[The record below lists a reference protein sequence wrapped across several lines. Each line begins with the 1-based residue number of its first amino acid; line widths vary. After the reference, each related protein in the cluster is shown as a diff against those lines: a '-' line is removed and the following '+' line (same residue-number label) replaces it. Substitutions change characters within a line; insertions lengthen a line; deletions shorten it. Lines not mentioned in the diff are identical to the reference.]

1 MRRSSYA
8 IILLML
14 IAGPWTALAAQQRIT
29 AAGTVTDASG
39 GAVTGVTVEAVANG
53 RTVATAS
60 TGGDGRYEISAPSSA
75 GLQLRVRQGGF
86 TEQWVELSGDS
97 ANLTRDFVLG
107 IAPVEDSVV
116 VTASRTPE
124 SRVRVTGSV
133 SVITA
138 RDIAALGTTSLA
150 DIVRTVPALNVE
162 STGREGSQSSL
173 FSRGGESDYNLVL
186 LDGVRVNNNGG
197 YYDFSRISAGEID
210 RVEVVRGGQSSLYG
224 SDAIG
229 SVVQIFTKRAGPSDA
244 PQVSGSVEGGSF
256 NTWRGSASLIGSA
269 RNLVDYQIGGA
280 YRGSDGA
287 FADILPE
294 KDRFD
299 QAAFDGGF
307 GALLGDQATLRTAL
321 RYSDARG
328 RSVGQIVY
336 GIRDTGTAYDTKD
349 LAWHLNFTQR
359 LTSRLNHS
367 ALVGYF
373 KTDGLSADRIADPT
387 INVYAIL
394 DGTPGAIF
402 PNTPRLVRLLDKATF
417 DAIAAGTQGLSETQ
431 FLATTPFG
439 AGFGDFPFTSQ
450 SEVRRPALKYQ
461 ADYTWAD
468 GQVLS
473 AGYDFERETT
483 SLNAT
488 YRIQNHAYFVQ
499 QQLTFNDRWFATVG
513 ARMDDNSRFGTNA
526 SPKLSVGGYLLPSDS
541 GPVSSVKVFANIG
554 RGIKNA
560 TFSELF
566 GGPFNDGNS
575 DLSPE
580 RARTVDAGA
589 EFTFAAQRLY
599 SRIAYFD
606 NRFNDQVAFKSSGP
620 GLDGRADYI
629 NIDGSKANGWEVE
642 GALQRPVAGLTAGAS
657 YALVDTEVVS
667 FVSTSE
673 QFQPGQPL
681 LRRPK
686 HSFMARAAYQ
696 RGPAAINLNV
706 RHVGDRHDASFIGLS
721 AVRSARFPTG
731 RSVDI
736 TVNPGY
742 TVVGLGAEGRVRNDV
757 TFFVRVDNVADTEY
771 ESALGFPGLPRAA
784 VVGARF
790 NIGSR

>member
-1 MRRSSYA
+1 MRRSRYA
-8 IILLML
+8 IIVLLL
-14 IAGPWTALAAQQRIT
+14 IAAPWAAAAQQRMT
-29 AAGTVTDASG
+29 VAGTVTDASG
-39 GAVTGVTVEAVANG
+39 GAVRGVTVEAVANG
-53 RTVATAS
+53 RTAATAT
-60 TGGDGRYEISAPSSA
+60 TGGDGRYEISVPSSA

-86 TEQWVELSGDS
+86 TEQWVELSGDGAS
-97 ANLTRDFVLG
+97 LTRDFVLG
-107 IAPVEDSVV
+107 IAPLEDTVV
-116 VTASRTPE
+116 VTASRTSE
-124 SRVRVTGSV
+124 SRARVTASV
-133 SVITA
+133 SVLTS
-138 RDIAALGTTSLA
+138 RDIAALGSTSIA
-150 DIVRTVPALNVE
+150 DVVRTVPGLNVE
-162 STGREGSQSSL
+162 STGREGALTSL

-186 LDGVRVNNNGG
+186 IDGVRVNNNGG
-197 YYDFSRISAGEID
+197 QYDFSRVSAAEID
-210 RVEVVRGGQSSLYG
+210 RVEVVRGGQSALYG

-229 SVVQIFTKRAGPSDA
+229 SVVQIFTKRAGPSDST
-244 PQVSGSVEGGSF
+244 QVSGSIEGGSF
-256 NTWRGSASLIGSA
+256 NTWRGSASVIGGA
-269 RNLVDYQIGGA
+269 RNRVDYQLGGA

-287 FADILPE
+287 FADLLPE

-299 QAAFDGGF
+299 QAAFDGGL
-307 GALLGDQATLRTAL
+307 GALVGDRATLRTAL

-336 GIRDTGTAYDTKD
+336 GVPDTGTAYNTKD
-349 LAWHLNFTQR
+349 LSWHVAFNDR
-359 LTSRLNHS
+359 PTSRFNHS
-367 ALVGYF
+367 ALVAYF
-373 KTDGLSADRIADPT
+373 RNKLLSADTVADPT
-387 INVYAIL
+387 VNVYAIL

-402 PNTPRLVRLLDKATF
+402 PNSPRLVRLLDKATF
-417 DAIAAGTQGLSETQ
+417 DALAAGTQSLSGTQ

-439 AGFGDFPFTSQ
+439 AGFGDFPFTFE
-450 SEVRRPALKYQ
+450 SEVRRPAFKYQ
-461 ADYTWAD
+461 ADFTWAD

-473 AGYDFERETT
+473 AGYDFERETSSVNT
-483 SLNAT
+483 T
-488 YRIQNHAYFVQ
+488 FRIKNHAYFVQ
-499 QQLTFNDRWFATVG
+499 QRFTIDDRWFATVG
-513 ARMDDNSRFGTNA
+513 GRVDDNSRFGTNA
-526 SPKLSVGGYLLPSDS
+526 SPKLSVGGYLLPSGS
-541 GPVSSVKVFANIG
+541 GPVSSVKVFANVG
-554 RGIKNA
+554 RGIKNP
-560 TFSELF
+560 TFGELF
-566 GGPFNDGNS
+566 GSAFTDGNP

-589 EFTFAAQRLY
+589 EVTFAAQRLY
-599 SRIAYFD
+599 GRIAYFD
-606 NRFNDQVAFKSSGP
+606 NRFNDQVAFRSTGS
-620 GLDGRADYI
+620 GLDGRPDFL

-642 GALQRPVAGLTAGAS
+642 GALQHPVAGLTAGAS

-686 HSFMARAAYQ
+686 HSFTARAAYQ

-742 TVVGLGAEGRVRNDV
+742 IVVGLGAEGRVRNDV
-757 TFFVRVDNVADTEY
+757 TFFVRVDNIADTEY

-790 NIGSR
+790 TIGGQ